1 MDELK
6 AFREIKKVAQ
16 HHYFTT
22 DESDKRNHFEKGVEY
37 LTQCQGILYTY
48 FKSKSE
54 LSGKIIYSTLSYID
68 HREKNKT
75 HTALIANNNFK
86 SGYYWND
93 GTPNFE
99 KEQIAKADRFFK
111 MFIDDINRNNLI
123 SLTNILFDRTKFK
136 APDFIISNCE
146 IDQEDVYTLDSGVAY
161 QEEPLCHFQY
171 HKKKGDFY
179 SQYKSSIDSFIDV
192 YNQKKVSFLNSD
204 YIGKVKNYFN
214 RYQTAINLFGEM
226 GFKNISFNF
235 IKPFLEGNEYNVLLT
250 VATNESLTNSERAV
264 INLFLYK
271 IVSYMAT
278 DIKIDKI
285 ERQNV
290 TDLVQTTYSLGHNLK
305 NRLLDTDRQMSDL
318 IDDLETSSLKD
329 DEKEEIKNYATNV
342 SLKVKSLFNT
352 GKILDLIGRFMTEN
366 KWQSKWLT
374 KQDFLF
380 REKLPNGE
388 LSKISISGKNPRIK
402 MDEFSESLKVSG
414 WLGPSAND
422 RPADFVYNELFFEL
436 FINSLTYGKAYIC
449 DDRKYVDIIVTS
461 QAGKIIIANTPA
473 KSIKVNDKFKDWKKN
488 TPISPEKIGHGG
500 LLYIYKFLTQT
511 NIGVMNII
519 LDDKEDKFK
528 ISLELKGTS
537 YDK

>member
-22 DESDKRNHFEKGVEY
+22 DDSDNRNHFEKGVEY
-37 LTQCQGILYTY
+37 LTQCQAILYTY
-48 FKSKSE
+48 FKSKKE
-54 LSGKIIYSTLSYID
+54 LSEKIMYSTLSYID

-75 HTALIANNNFK
+75 HTALIANNNFE

-93 GTPNFE
+93 SIPNFG
-99 KEQIAKADRFFK
+99 KKQIEEADSFFK
-111 MFIDDINRNNLI
+111 TFIDDINQNDLI
-123 SLTNILFDRTKFK
+123 SLTSILFDRTKFK

-146 IDQEDVYTLDSGVAY
+146 IDQKDVYTLDSGVTY

-171 HKKKGDFY
+171 HNFY
-179 SQYKSSIDSFIDV
+179 TQYESSIDSFIDI
-192 YNQKKVSFLNSD
+192 YNQKKESISNSD
-204 YIGKVKNYFN
+204 YIDKVKNYFI
-214 RYQTAINLFGEM
+214 RYQEAINLFGGL

-305 NRLLDTDRQMSDL
+305 NRLLDTDRQMNDL
-318 IDDLETSSLKD
+318 IEDLKSSSLKD
-329 DEKEEIKNYATNV
+329 EEKQDVVRYATNV

-352 GKILDLIGRFMTEN
+352 GRILDLIGRFMTTKE
-366 KWQSKWLT
+366 WQPEWLT
-374 KQDFLF
+374 SGNYMFIDKI
-380 REKLPNGE
+380 PNSE
-388 LSKISISGKNPRIK
+388 LAKVSISGKKPKII
-402 MDEFSESLKVSG
+402 MDDLPKELKLLG
-414 WLGPSAND
+414 WLGKDENQ
-422 RPADFVYNELFFEL
+422 RPLDFVYNELFFEL
-436 FINSLTYGKAYIC
+436 IINGLTYGKAKIV
-449 DDRKYVDIIVTS
+449 DDTKYVDIKITS
-461 QAGKIIIANTPA
+461 KNGKIFIANRPA
-473 KSIKVNDKFKDWKKN
+473 TSIKDNDKFIDWKKN
-488 TPISPEKIGHGG
+488 KPVNPEEIGHGG
-500 LLYIYKFLTQT
+500 LLYIHRFLTQT
-511 NIGVMNII
+511 NIGVMSII
-519 LDDKEDKFK
+519 LDDKEDEFK
-528 ISLELKGTS
+528 ICLELKGIS
-537 YDK
+537 YD